1 MFSSKL
7 QPNKYHFLI
16 LHHFHQ
22 TKLRSAH
29 LICSKANRLTPNCGE
44 GEYSIYYKLPK
55 VVTKQRELA
64 THAQKT

>member
-1 MFSSKL
+1 MFSSML

-16 LHHFHQ
+16 LHHFCQ

-29 LICSKANRLTPNCGE
+29 LICSKANLLTPNCGE
-44 GEYSIYYKLPK
+44 GEYSIYCKLPK

-64 THAQKT
+64 THAQNT